1 MSAVQMEWQD
11 PACRHLAPVVHLCPT
26 PISEWRANALG
37 LEEEGSIQA
46 LAMDLTTSPL
56 DKDRGVLRVRGPL
69 ELVRSFLDVGGWW
82 GPGGEIPGRALGSEL
97 WGVSWGLSAGS
108 SV

>member
-1 MSAVQMEWQD
+1 MEWQD

-56 DKDRGVLRVRGPL
+56 DKDPCVILVRGPL
-69 ELVRSFLDVGGWW
+69 EQLLRFLDDGGCW
-82 GPGGEIPGRALGSEL
+82 GQGWEIPGRALGSEL